1 MEVINCKEI
10 AQKIKDNVKEK
21 AKYNV
26 YGMIVLTNPY
36 DEPSKAYVR
45 NKRLAAEY
53 CGIGFKEIPLDEN
66 TNLEELLNIQIIN
79 LNDQD
84 YKLIKNGNIYP
95 YKTDKYILF
104 KYQGEDVALYQKQNE
119 EYLKPL
125 IMF

>member
-1 MEVINCKEI
+1 M
-10 AQKIKDNVKEK
+10 D
-21 AKYNV
+21 
-26 YGMIVLTNPY
+26 
-36 DEPSKAYVR
+36 
-45 NKRLAAEY
+45 
-53 CGIGFKEIPLDEN
+53 
-66 TNLEELLNIQIIN
+66 IQIIN